1 MKKLKLLKTILKQT
15 KADQVLL
22 TYLLSIFGFAL
33 IIFLAEDS
41 FSNYG
46 DALWYCYEVIST
58 IGFGEFTVV
67 TLPARICSVLLTV
80 YSLLVIAIIT
90 GVVTNYYIQLTQ
102 LRNNETVVNFIDKLE
117 NLPSM
122 SKEELQQLSENVHK
136 FRNR

>member
-1 MKKLKLLKTILKQT
+1 MKRLKILKTILKQT
-15 KADQVLL
+15 KADQVLF
-22 TYLLSIFGFAL
+22 TYILSIFLLAF
-33 IIFLAEDS
+33 IIFLAEDTFPS
-41 FSNYG
+41 YG

-67 TLPARICSVLLTV
+67 TLTARLCSVFLTV

-90 GVVTNYYIQLTQ
+90 GVITNYYIQLTQ

-117 NLPSM
+117 NLPQL